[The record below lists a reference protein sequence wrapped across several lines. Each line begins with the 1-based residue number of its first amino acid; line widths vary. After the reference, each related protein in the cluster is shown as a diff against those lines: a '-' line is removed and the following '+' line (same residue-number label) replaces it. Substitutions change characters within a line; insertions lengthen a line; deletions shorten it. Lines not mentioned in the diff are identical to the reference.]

1 MVGSFSQKGP
11 DPVHRIPDTPLCLAR
26 LLELSVEERVG
37 PHATTQLALLL
48 TLSRSMPL
56 LLGFFMQQRGV
67 TLEQFED
74 RIIMIAS
81 IVARSRRQR
90 RERQKQ
96 KQRQAL
102 GTANR

>member
-1 MVGSFSQKGP
+1 
-11 DPVHRIPDTPLCLAR
+11 
-26 LLELSVEERVG
+26 
-37 PHATTQLALLL
+37 
-48 TLSRSMPL
+48 MPL

-90 RERQKQ
+90 RERQKR
-96 KQRQAL
+96 KQRQAI
-102 GTANR
+102 GTGNR